1 MKQKVDEFL
10 QRCIV
15 SANPVLG
22 ILSAIAIIAAA
33 VFVSEET
40 DLRLR
45 RFIWA
50 LIVTVPPAWFALEWS
65 YGYTDTEKQ
74 DVERRAAI
82 IYTQALYS
90 KFWLAA
96 ATGIGLLY
104 FGGSALDKIIEAVVG
119 K

>member
-1 MKQKVDEFL
+1 MKQKVDEFI

-22 ILSAIAIIAAA
+22 ILSAIAIISAA
-33 VFVSEET
+33 VFVPDEEHMY
-40 DLRLR
+40 LR
-45 RFIWA
+45 RLIWA

-65 YGYTDTEKQ
+65 YGYTDTEKR
-74 DVERRAAI
+74 DAERRAEI
-82 IYTQALYS
+82 MHSQALYS

-104 FGGSALDKIIEAVVG
+104 FGDSTLEKIIKAVAG